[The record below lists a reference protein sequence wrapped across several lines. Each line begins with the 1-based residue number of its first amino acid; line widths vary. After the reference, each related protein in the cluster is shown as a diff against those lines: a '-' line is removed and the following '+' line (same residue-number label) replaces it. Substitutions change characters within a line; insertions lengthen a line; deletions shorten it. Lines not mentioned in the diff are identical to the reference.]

1 MPRFPV
7 VLTTHNYREVEMDPH
22 DTEATVAINEI
33 KDFYGSVDSIAKRK
47 IFKKQKIC
55 KPGELKNEP
64 EQDLVAAGC
73 HETEFEI

>member
-1 MPRFPV
+1 
-7 VLTTHNYREVEMDPH
+7 MDPH

-64 EQDLVAAGC
+64 DQDLVAAGC